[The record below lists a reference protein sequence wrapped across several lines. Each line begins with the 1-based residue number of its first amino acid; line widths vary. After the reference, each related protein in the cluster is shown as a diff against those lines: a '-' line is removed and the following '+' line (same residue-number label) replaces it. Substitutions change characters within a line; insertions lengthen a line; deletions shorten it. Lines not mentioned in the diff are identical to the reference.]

1 MKVIQVDHNEQ
12 VVLVVR
18 LFELGSG
25 GYKFAQDSKV
35 FLIKIVSHK
44 EKNSYQVSLETL
56 ELSWNVSQTSNVVKD
71 K

>member
-18 LFELGSG
+18 LFELGQG
-25 GYKFAQDSKV
+25 GYRTAQDSKV

-44 EKNSYQVSLETL
+44 EKNSYQVSLEPF
-56 ELSWNVSQTSNVVKD
+56 ELCWNAPQTSNVVKD